1 MMRVLC
7 WKGAVTLCLLLHSA
21 HTFPWCHQLQ
31 FSCFN
36 IPISFSTAGPT
47 ASRRYISE
55 PIHEGYSSCSTSRPN
70 SGLKEEPYEKPPQHV
85 TKEDSKMPF
94 SRDDPKDSLDVA
106 ERVNP
111 CAMFS
116 GAAMLAKASC
126 EQARPLHHALGQHLP
141 MQVMLEQRRRL
152 CMRESSYAQ
161 RSDHP
166 GLLEHV
172 ADGGGGGGDRE
183 TPKLVEQCGAEEK
196 RMLMGMGMGLG
207 GHQTPYVSL
216 NLHHVLAKHS
226 SSFQGPAAYTLG
238 HLTDNYNYRGEEINP
253 YLYRGQSPAS
263 SSSPESHREILPHY
277 IGTSVII
284 TNER

>member
-1 MMRVLC
+1 M
-7 WKGAVTLCLLLHSA
+7 
-21 HTFPWCHQLQ
+21 
-31 FSCFN
+31 
-36 IPISFSTAGPT
+36 
-47 ASRRYISE
+47 
-55 PIHEGYSSCSTSRPN
+55 
-70 SGLKEEPYEKPPQHV
+70 KEEPYEKPPQHV